1 MALGSALSA
10 LVAGVAVGAASL
22 GAAPWAAPPPPT
34 RSAATSAPAPA
45 ATAPV
50 RQGPWSW
57 PLHPDPVV
65 ERRFDPPEEPWG
77 AGHRG
82 VDLAA
87 TVGQPVR
94 SPEAGTV
101 TWAGVLA
108 GRGVVV
114 VSHSGG
120 LRSTFE
126 PVAATVGVGG
136 AVARGERVG
145 TVTAAP
151 GHCSPRT
158 CLHWGVLRGRQYLDP
173 LAFVGRA
180 PIVLLPLG

>member
-1 MALGSALSA
+1 MALGSGLAA
-10 LVAGVAVGAASL
+10 LVASAVIGVGALAGAPS
-22 GAAPWAAPPPPT
+22 GAADPPVLHGRT
-34 RSAATSAPAPA
+34 PA
-45 ATAPV
+45 ASV
-50 RQGPWSW
+50 HDSWVW
-57 PLHPDPVV
+57 PLEPQPRVV
-65 ERRFDPPEEPWG
+65 RGFDPPDQPWG

-87 TVGQPVR
+87 AVGQPVR

-114 VSHSGG
+114 VTHPGG

-126 PVAATVGVGG
+126 PVRSAVPVGI
-136 AVARGERVG
+136 AVVRGETVG
-145 TVTAAP
+145 TVTTDP
-151 GHCSPRT
+151 GHCAPVT
-158 CLHWGVLRGRQYLDP
+158 CMHWGVLRGRQYLDP

-180 PIVLLPLG
+180 PIVLLPLD